1 VLVLGKKNPFSE
13 GKQSE
18 GFVAPSKQ
26 DLALASKER
35 RRLLN
40 EKNAHNSPPAS
51 VSKAKKR
58 DLDKEAR
65 IDLKRKDNLSP
76 KGLYV

>member
-1 VLVLGKKNPFSE
+1 LAKEGSSPKTGLIWWLVLEKKNPFSE
-13 GKQSE
+13 
-18 GFVAPSKQ
+18 ASKQ
-26 DLALASKER
+26 R
-35 RRLLN
+35 RKLLN
-40 EKNAHNSPPAS
+40 ERNSLKSPS
-51 VSKAKKR
+51 SKDANVKKR

>member
-1 VLVLGKKNPFSE
+1 MEKKNPFSE
-13 GKQSE
+13 GKQNE

-26 DLALASKER
+26 ELARASKER

-40 EKNAHNSPPAS
+40 EKNAHNSPS
-51 VSKAKKR
+51 SGESNAKKR